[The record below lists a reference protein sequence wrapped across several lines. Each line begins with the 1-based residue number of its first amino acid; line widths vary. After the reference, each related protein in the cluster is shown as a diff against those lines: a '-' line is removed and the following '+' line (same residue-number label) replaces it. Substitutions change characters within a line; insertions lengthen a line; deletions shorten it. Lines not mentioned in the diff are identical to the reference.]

1 MFISD
6 WWGGENWRRME
17 DWMFNLLY
25 DIWKWMLNGKKI
37 FKFLYSKH
45 ILVLFAVSRRW
56 SKEFSGDEARIFAE
70 TKRGV
75 LRRWSEEFRGDKARS
90 LVETERGVLRRRS
103 KDFHGDEG
111 RSFVEMKRWVS
122 RRISARGSGCCSLL
136 FCADRLDSHCT
147 FFCILLN
154 ISLVIINKY
163 IVIKSVFLCI

>member
-45 ILVLFAVSRRW
+45 IWFMFYLQFC
-56 SKEFSGDEARIFAE
+56 GDEARSLVE

-75 LRRWSEEFRGDKARS
+75 LRRQSKEFCGDKARS
-90 LVETERGVLRRRS
+90 
-103 KDFHGDEG
+103 FA
-111 RSFVEMKRWVS
+111 EMKRGVS
-122 RRISARGSGCCSLL
+122 RRWSEEFCGDKARSFAEMKEGVLWRWSNEFRGESAPEVIAAVHWCSVQT
-136 FCADRLDSHCT
+136 D
-147 FFCILLN
+147 
-154 ISLVIINKY
+154 
-163 IVIKSVFLCI
+163 